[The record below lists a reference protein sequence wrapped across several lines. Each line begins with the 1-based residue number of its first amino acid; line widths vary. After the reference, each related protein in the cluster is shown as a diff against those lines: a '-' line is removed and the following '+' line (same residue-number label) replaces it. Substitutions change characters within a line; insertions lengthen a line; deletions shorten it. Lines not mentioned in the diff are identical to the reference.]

1 MSTITFKEIAEIHHD
16 ALPVQRKV
24 LEELF
29 PKVFHDW
36 RTITTLDDALR
47 YHGLTE
53 SEVEVKVNNAPDG
66 YQERLQ
72 TTIYLDLIC
81 DAIRGNDAPIDYSNS
96 DQKKW
101 CPWFQ
106 YGAAA
111 GGFGFQRTNY
121 HYAFTRTR
129 VGARRSFL
137 SEEKA
142 RFFGETFI
150 DLINKELIA

>member
-1 MSTITFKEIAEIHHD
+1 MSTITFKEIEEKHREGNNE
-16 ALPVQRKV
+16 QRRV
-24 LEELF
+24 LEQLF

-36 RTITTLDDALR
+36 RTIKTLDDALR

-53 SEVEVKVNNAPDG
+53 SEVLVQVSNAPKG

-72 TTIYLDLIC
+72 ATMYLDLIC
-81 DAIRGNDAPIDYSNS
+81 DAIRGNDAPIDYSNG

-101 CPWFQ
+101 CAWLE
-106 YGAAA
+106 YSAVAS
-111 GGFGFQRTNY
+111 GFGFRYTGYNC
-121 HYAFTRTR
+121 TGTSTR

-150 DLINKELIA
+150 ELINKELI